1 VQRRDGARPSS
12 RGSGC
17 RVARRTERHG
27 RRRNG
32 RHYAEQVA
40 AANHPDVM
48 VLGELLNAIGAPG
61 TFDANAEPKVAV
73 ADIDLG
79 QRFREQ

>member
-1 VQRRDGARPSS
+1 M
-12 RGSGC
+12 
-17 RVARRTERHG
+17 
-27 RRRNG
+27 
-32 RHYAEQVA
+32 A